1 MPKLIKKLGFYL
13 ISPEK
18 MIQKIVGLKLSDKG
32 IHSNDEKFNID
43 ASGTVTLNRRN
54 QDVQRA
60 FATNVAGLSTK
71 NKG

>member
-18 MIQKIVGLKLSDKG
+18 MIQKIVGLKLSDKSL
-32 IHSNDEKFNID
+32 HSNDEKFNIN
-43 ASGTVTLNRRN
+43 ASGTVTINRRN
-54 QDVQRA
+54 EDVQRA

>member
-18 MIQKIVGLKLSDKG
+18 MIQRIVGLKLSDKNL
-32 IHSNDEKFNID
+32 HSNDEKFNIN
-43 ASGTVTLNRRN
+43 ASGTVTINRRN
-54 QDVQRA
+54 EDVQRA